1 VPLRSRRTLC
11 LTEVRAGFTRGLA
24 LRPLRGGGGGGVDE
38 HEGGDMTLGAADGAM
53 TLDAGSEVEGLE
65 QVNHAVWFREFRAVG
80 VSLIWGLWFRLSER
94 VEQVNHAVCFRG
106 FRVLGF

>member
-1 VPLRSRRTLC
+1 VGG
-11 LTEVRAGFTRGLA
+11 EGDGGGVVWDM
-24 LRPLRGGGGGGVDE
+24 GGGG
-38 HEGGDMTLGAADGAM
+38 ADGAM